1 MPSNVGETGSTDVRV
16 RRKSK
21 TNKRKEKMVCPSS
34 DVLSIIVAKQKVEK
48 SIYANLALFLNPLDY
63 SKGKI
68 VATYPDAK

>member
-1 MPSNVGETGSTDVRV
+1 
-16 RRKSK
+16 
-21 TNKRKEKMVCPSS
+21 MVCPSS